1 VILHLTYGLQVLNT
15 TQQSPTTTIATES
28 LHADHTRGELHQL
41 AGLHSARWISLCA
54 LVFFD
59 SVATC
64 FYSVY
69 DWHWRCC
76 AFGVTSCGFIDSTLA
91 LLLKIHLRFRGSF
104 LRFHIMALVNTSK
117 RLTQVGIVHKRNTNL
132 QVLLLF
138 FYSHNTTHWSF
149 WWRECLSE
157 PHTGLNGREKKLQ
170 TVYLILYKSKL

>member
-1 VILHLTYGLQVLNT
+1 MSVKSSTESDNNH
-15 TQQSPTTTIATES
+15 IATES

-104 LRFHIMALVNTSK
+104 LRFHIMALVNMSK

-138 FYSHNTTHWSF
+138 FLLSQHYSLKLLVTRVPFRTTYRPKW
-149 WWRECLSE
+149 E
-157 PHTGLNGREKKLQ
+157 REKTANSLPKL
-170 TVYLILYKSKL
+170 I